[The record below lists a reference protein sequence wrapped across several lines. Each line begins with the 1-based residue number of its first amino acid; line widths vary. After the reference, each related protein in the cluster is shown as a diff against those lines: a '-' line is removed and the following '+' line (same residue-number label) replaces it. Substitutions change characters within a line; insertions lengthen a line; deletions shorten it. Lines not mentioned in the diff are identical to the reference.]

1 MNNIVG
7 IYSRLSEEDR
17 NKLNEDD
24 ESRSIQNQKSM
35 LVTYATIRA
44 GRFTIF
50 IQMMITKEVIAIDQ
64 HSTSF
69 WQMHGITDL
78 ILYFANLN
86 PALHGNLN
94 L

>member
-35 LVTYATIRA
+35 LVTYATNQGWEIYN
-44 GRFTIF
+44 I
-50 IQMMITKEVIAIDQ
+50 
-64 HSTSF
+64 
-69 WQMHGITDL
+69 
-78 ILYFANLN
+78 
-86 PALHGNLN
+86 
-94 L
+94 